1 MRKLALPSLEYLIN
15 YWLLIKQTL
24 YFKIRN
30 HMILIIDNY
39 DSFTYNLVQYI
50 GTMGFKVE
58 VLRNDAINL
67 QVIKHLE
74 PSHIIISPG
83 PGYPDNSGISL
94 HLIKYFAKNIPILG
108 VCLGHQS
115 IGHIYGAKIIHAP
128 FPIHGKVSLIY
139 HDGRGLFFDL
149 KNPFAATRYHSLIIG
164 QLNLPREL
172 TITAWTSEGIIMGCQ
187 NSIYPKLYGIQFHP
201 ESLWTLEGRK
211 LLSNFLAQ
219 K

>member
-1 MRKLALPSLEYLIN
+1 
-15 YWLLIKQTL
+15 
-24 YFKIRN
+24 
-30 HMILIIDNY
+30 MILIIDNY

-50 GTMGFKVE
+50 GTMGFKVK

-67 QVIKHLE
+67 EAIKYLE

-83 PGYPDNSGISL
+83 PGSPNNSGISL

-139 HDGRGLFFDL
+139 HDGRGLFLDV
-149 KNPFAATRYHSLIIG
+149 KNPFTATRYHSLIIG

-172 TITAWTSEGIIMGCQ
+172 IITAWSSEGTIMGCQ

-201 ESLWTLEGRK
+201 ESLWTLEGNK